1 MTASSNPWS
10 EIHPDAEIVAEE
22 LRRVRFEMA
31 LATIRE
37 RDAFIQDLR
46 ETMSHPTRFRD
57 RRKQPKQRR
66 IRVTR
71 QRSTVEF
78 TQRQLALGERI
89 LRDLTLR
96 EGHTPRRT
104 ET

>member
-1 MTASSNPWS
+1 MTATSNPWS
-10 EIHPDAEIVAEE
+10 EIHPNAEVVAEE
-22 LRRVRFEMA
+22 LRRLRFEMA

-57 RRKQPKQRR
+57 RRKVRR
-66 IRVTR
+66 TRRVKITR
-71 QRSTVEF
+71 QGSTVDF

-89 LRDLTLR
+89 LRDIASNQ
-96 EGHTPRRT
+96 GSA
-104 ET
+104 

>member
-1 MTASSNPWS
+1 MTATPNPWS
-10 EIHPDAEIVAEE
+10 EIHPEAEVVAEE
-22 LRRVRFEMA
+22 LRRLRFEMA

-57 RRKQPKQRR
+57 RRKTRKTRR
-66 IRVTR
+66 AKITR
-71 QRSTVEF
+71 QVSTVDF

-89 LRDLTLR
+89 LRDLANKT
-96 EGHTPRRT
+96 GGDS
-104 ET
+104 